1 MTNFK
6 HSFCSAASYFGTI
19 YIFCEVRDNTC
30 NTKGLR
36 CDDRWL
42 DLNPHLLYRKIT
54 AHHLIKLL
62 VERYICDKAHFLPLP
77 GQKLQRGNAKGRI
90 AACSRYGKL
99 LTNDTIDIHN
109 SHPILLCYITKRI
122 DNKWKLL

>member
-6 HSFCSAASYFGTI
+6 RGSCSAASYFGTI

-30 NTKGLR
+30 NTKALR

-54 AHHLIKLL
+54 AHHLIRVVRRWCILAIL
-62 VERYICDKAHFLPLP
+62 VLFQNLHTFL
-77 GQKLQRGNAKGRI
+77 
-90 AACSRYGKL
+90 
-99 LTNDTIDIHN
+99 
-109 SHPILLCYITKRI
+109 
-122 DNKWKLL
+122 